1 MLFCTNCKQP
11 RVANEAP
18 CPTCGAPSPLQGN
31 SPNFQ
36 GANPTATSWDG
47 PLAPNSWGSSNTNF
61 ADQQLPF
68 PDPQNSWSASPTSY
82 QREPDQLPFS
92 NGTDNWGSPPDNQ
105 GFNNFNAP
113 NTPEV
118 TPFPPQGDQGQ
129 QNFPFQNPDQNDQWG
144 QAQQWGQI
152 ETPQEN
158 TVADFNAG
166 SMLPVPYQG
175 DQSQNLMVMPQA
187 PAGNGGALVPYEPR
201 PNEGPVFVPPMYTK
215 PRPIIARRRAI
226 SGLIS
231 FIVVTIL
238 LCSGATYAAKVT
250 GQFSFVNT
258 LFGSTAPAS
267 LQPTAQPK
275 LPDPKTVPETGPAK
289 AIIFSATTASSITD
303 SLIPIQPSQV
313 FKPGQ
318 TIYVTYTVH
327 PKGSGIVTI
336 KWFTDNQLFHSVS
349 SPKFTEIKNGS
360 TNLSFPKPLEGRA
373 DLYWN
378 DQLAIRLFFVVR

>member
-1 MLFCTNCKQP
+1 
-11 RVANEAP
+11 
-18 CPTCGAPSPLQGN
+18 
-31 SPNFQ
+31 
-36 GANPTATSWDG
+36 
-47 PLAPNSWGSSNTNF
+47 LAPNSWGSSNADF

-68 PDPQNSWSASPTSY
+68 PDPQNAWSASSTSY
-82 QREPDQLPFS
+82 QREPDQRPFPT
-92 NGTDNWGSPPDNQ
+92 GADNWGNPPGNHS
-105 GFNNFNAP
+105 FNNFNAP

-118 TPFPPQGDQGQ
+118 TSFPHQGDQGQ
-129 QNFPFQNPDQNDQWG
+129 QNFPSQNLNQNDQWG
-144 QAQQWGQI
+144 QAQPWGQI

-175 DQSQNLMVMPQA
+175 EQSQNLMVMPQA
-187 PAGNGGALVPYEPR
+187 PEGHGGALVPYEPK
-201 PNEGPVFVPPMYTK
+201 PIEGPVFVPPMYTK

-231 FIVVTIL
+231 FIIVTIL
-238 LCSGATYAAKVT
+238 LCSGATYTAKVT
-250 GQFSFVNT
+250 GKFSFVNT
-258 LFGSTAPAS
+258 LFGSTAPTS

-275 LPDPKTVPETGPAK
+275 LPDPQTVPETGPAR
-289 AIIFSATTASSITD
+289 AIIFSATTASSITNTF
-303 SLIPIQPSQV
+303 IPIQPSQV

-349 SPKFTEIKNGS
+349 SDKFTEIKNGS
-360 TNLSFPKPLEGRA
+360 TKLSFPKPLEGKA
-373 DLYWN
+373 ELYWN